1 MKKLLCFALSIFM
14 ALSIAV
20 IPAYAEN
27 IDGLESAILTVKS
40 RVEIPQEY
48 SEFESDTLMSDRGV
62 TSYDLKWSTLK
73 DENDET
79 KYINITIDQYGN
91 ITKYSTSERNNY
103 YYNGDAKLPNYTEEQ
118 LIQIGYD
125 FLQKLNPD
133 LISQFSFE
141 SGKTSGIS
149 ISYPETTVIFHRYIN
164 GLPVCG
170 DTASLYTNTS
180 TGEISSMRVSLTYCD
195 EVPMPDNLI
204 SESDAIG
211 HFNNL
216 SPMTAK
222 YISSGENKAILVY
235 EPKNQYLEIDAK
247 NGGEYKEYTDSSN
260 KVMSG
265 GGGGGSNMAAE
276 SASDSGL
283 TEKELEGIK
292 QMNNLMSTEQL
303 RSIAEGMTE
312 LNLES
317 DNYASCSYRRVYKSY
332 EESEFDYYAD
342 LTYIKYDENNKQSRK
357 RISFNA
363 ATGEFLNYY
372 SDSSNY
378 GDKVPKY
385 TEAQALDI
393 AKSFADKYSN
403 KEYINT
409 DSDLEAS
416 DKIDESL
423 DYYNNYY
430 FTFER
435 KVNGFNYSPEYI
447 SVKVDKLT
455 NEIISFTKQ
464 WSDKTEFESTE
475 NMISAEEAAE
485 ALMNTVGIELCYVS
499 NLSAGKTCTADLV
512 YKLKGSGNYYISAKT
527 GKRVNYNGDEYKET
541 QNPNT
546 ADDISGHYAE
556 KQITA
561 LLAYNAIILPEGE
574 TSFRPDE
581 AITQGEMITFASIL
595 KGQRFPRPLNYETI
609 YRFAKNNNIVDYKD
623 IADAETIC
631 TRENGTMFIIRALG
645 YQNIAELPDI
655 FDCKFADKD
664 LISPGME
671 GYVALSRGF
680 GLIGGNPDNTFNPQG
695 ELTRADAA
703 IMIYNFMTK

>member
-1 MKKLLCFALSIFM
+1 M
-14 ALSIAV
+14 
-20 IPAYAEN
+20 
-27 IDGLESAILTVKS
+27 
-40 RVEIPQEY
+40 
-48 SEFESDTLMSDRGV
+48 DR
-62 TSYDLKWSTLK
+62 DAREAKAM
-73 DENDET
+73 T
-79 KYINITIDQYGN
+79 K
-91 ITKYSTSERNNY
+91 E
-103 YYNGDAKLPNYTEEQ
+103 
-118 LIQIGYD
+118 
-125 FLQKLNPD
+125 
-133 LISQFSFE
+133 
-141 SGKTSGIS
+141 
-149 ISYPETTVIFHRYIN
+149 
-164 GLPVCG
+164 LPVK
-170 DTASLYTNTS
+170 D
-180 TGEISSMRVSLTYCD
+180 
-195 EVPMPDNLI
+195 
-204 SESDAIG
+204 
-211 HFNNL
+211 
-216 SPMTAK
+216 
-222 YISSGENKAILVY
+222 
-235 EPKNQYLEIDAK
+235 
-247 NGGEYKEYTDSSN
+247 
-260 KVMSG
+260 
-265 GGGGGSNMAAE
+265 
-276 SASDSGL
+276 
-283 TEKELEGIK
+283 
-292 QMNNLMSTEQL
+292 
-303 RSIAEGMTE
+303 GMTE

-363 ATGEFLNYY
+363 ATGEFLNSY

>member
-164 GLPVCG
+164 GLPFCG

-499 NLSAGKTCTADLV
+499 NLSAGKTCSADLV

-541 QNPNT
+541 QNSNT

-664 LISPGME
+664 LISPGIE